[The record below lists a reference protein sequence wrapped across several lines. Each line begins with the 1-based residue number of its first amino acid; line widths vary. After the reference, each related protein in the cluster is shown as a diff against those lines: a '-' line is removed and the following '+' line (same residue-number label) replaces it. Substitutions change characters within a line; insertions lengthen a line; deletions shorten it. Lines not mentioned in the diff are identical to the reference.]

1 MDVYRV
7 PCFPARKGSP
17 AHRQS
22 LSAVGHS
29 VTLAAIALT
38 GLSALGSTQAFAQFG
53 FGYEQPRP
61 IKRAEP
67 NKIKTPNVNT
77 RAGATT
83 TKSANK
89 NKSENFGSV
98 AKAEG
103 PLVLSIS
110 LRRQRIAVYDAN
122 GLVTEAPISSG
133 RIGYPTPTG
142 VFSILQK
149 NRVHFSNLY
158 DSAPMPNMQ
167 RITWSGVALHAG
179 QLPGY
184 PASHGCIRLPYA
196 FSKRLFEMTKLG
208 TRVIVTNDPVVPVP
222 FKHERLFGVQPPE
235 VDADN
240 VASAATHALMPATE
254 TQVANVV
261 DRNPAV
267 GATPVDDVIGIPSA
281 HAATSPR
288 ETPIARL
295 RSERRAELA
304 RLEAAIAQTE
314 AEKIALVDE
323 AQAALEAVD
332 AAKAVVRDAK
342 LAFDRLTAEARAA
355 ARARDEAEKKLE
367 NFERN
372 LSRKTALTPDD
383 VEEAT
388 EAEDTLE
395 QRAMDLDDAA
405 ERARQAAE
413 AAESALAEAQAQ
425 LATSEQH
432 RAAVSEK
439 LKAADA
445 AIVAAREADAAAKR
459 RESKRTNPIHV
470 FISRKTGKI
479 YARQGYE
486 PLLEAPVKIRDPDRP
501 MGTHVFTALTAD
513 PTTGDV
519 TWNVTSIPSHTP
531 PKATQ
536 ARDRKLREAEA
547 EAAASLAAAVAR
559 EQTPQAALARIE
571 IPAEIRLQIE
581 DVMKAGSSLI
591 VSDNGLSNETGKF
604 TDFIVPV
611 R

>member
-1 MDVYRV
+1 
-7 PCFPARKGSP
+7 
-17 AHRQS
+17 
-22 LSAVGHS
+22 

-67 NKIKTPNVNT
+67 NKVRTTNVNT

-89 NKSENFGSV
+89 NKPEASASV
-98 AKAEG
+98 AKTEG

-133 RIGYPTPTG
+133 RIGYSTPTG

-184 PASHGCIRLPYA
+184 PASHGCIRLPHA

-240 VASAATHALMPATE
+240 VASAATHALMPS
-254 TQVANVV
+254 TQSQLANVV
-261 DRNPAV
+261 DRDN
-267 GATPVDDVIGIPSA
+267 ATTTSPVDDVIGIPSA
-281 HAATSPR
+281 YAAASPA

-295 RSERRAELA
+295 RSQRRAELA

-383 VEEAT
+383 VEQASD
-388 EAEDTLE
+388 AEDTLE

-425 LATSEQH
+425 LATSQQH

-459 RESKRTNPIHV
+459 RESKRTDPIHV

-501 MGTHVFTALTAD
+501 MGTHVFTALTVD

-519 TWNVTSIPSHTP
+519 TWNVTSIPSYTP

-547 EAAASLAAAVAR
+547 EAAASLAAAAAR